1 MQKLHM
7 VLGIG
12 LINCSTGLLAQDDQT
27 PGSRLIENLDADGD
41 GVISFEEFQESRLG
55 EITRLDE
62 DQNGILTPDE
72 FLNGRP
78 RGGFGNRGGNLD
90 QQDLS
95 DEQLARLQAMRERM
109 AQRANEQFQ
118 RMDADGDGLVTSE
131 EFKEQTFLNLDRD
144 QDGVLNARELRP
156 QRGRARAGRS
166 GGRRGPRGGQSD
178 RRGDRNSQQ

>member
-12 LINCSTGLLAQDDQT
+12 LISCSTGLLAQDDQT

-78 RGGFGNRGGNLD
+78 SR
-90 QQDLS
+90 DLC
-95 DEQLARLQAMRERM
+95 
-109 AQRANEQFQ
+109 
-118 RMDADGDGLVTSE
+118 
-131 EFKEQTFLNLDRD
+131 
-144 QDGVLNARELRP
+144 
-156 QRGRARAGRS
+156 RS
-166 GGRRGPRGGQSD
+166 PFCG
-178 RRGDRNSQQ
+178 